1 LGGINDFI
9 SRQLFAALASA
20 ATNCAS
26 PPWFWLAFSKV
37 IRLALPAKWLCGTG
51 RLLKHS
57 DRELLSLK
65 YLFIQIFSSL
75 RHVKIILP
83 CTFDSNHTGKYC
95 YIKLFPPLYLYKL
108 YIYPVHTSIC
118 NNKK

>member
-1 LGGINDFI
+1 LGCIDDFI

-37 IRLALPAKWLCGTG
+37 VRLALPAKRLFGTG

-65 YLFIQIFSSL
+65 YLFIQILSSL
-75 RHVKIILP
+75 SHVKLILL
-83 CTFDSNHTGKYC
+83 CTFDSNHTA
-95 YIKLFPPLYLYKL
+95 
-108 YIYPVHTSIC
+108 
-118 NNKK
+118 